1 MQFDS
6 EKTVGGIAYLMESEG
21 GEREL
26 PMIRSALPRVGAI
39 EGLGGLGS
47 RLVVLALALSCAAC
61 GGSPAVL
68 TAFRTE
74 QQAQEHCPSDTVVW
88 LDPQSGAY
96 YLKRSPSYGQ
106 AGAGR
111 YACRGEAKDAGMH
124 EMAN

>member
-1 MQFDS
+1 M
-6 EKTVGGIAYLMESEG
+6 GIAYLMHSEG
-21 GEREL
+21 REWEL
-26 PMIRSALPRVGAI
+26 PMIRSALPGVGAI
-39 EGLGGLGS
+39 EDLGRGLGS
-47 RLVVLALALSCAAC
+47 GLIVLALALSCAAC

-74 QQAQEHCPSDTVVW
+74 QQAQEHCPKDTIVW

-111 YACRGEAKDAGMH
+111 YACRGEAKDAGMR

>member
-1 MQFDS
+1 M
-6 EKTVGGIAYLMESEG
+6 
-21 GEREL
+21 
-26 PMIRSALPRVGAI
+26 
-39 EGLGGLGS
+39 
-47 RLVVLALALSCAAC
+47 
-61 GGSPAVL
+61 VL

-74 QQAQEHCPSDTVVW
+74 QQAQEHCPKDTIVW

-111 YACRGEAKDAGMH
+111 YACRGEAKDAGMR

>member
-1 MQFDS
+1 M
-6 EKTVGGIAYLMESEG
+6 GIAYLMDSKG
-21 GEREL
+21 REREL

-39 EGLGGLGS
+39 EDLGHGLGS
-47 RLVVLALALSCAAC
+47 GLIVLALALSCAAC

-88 LDPQSGAY
+88 LDPQSGPY
-96 YLKRSPSYGQ
+96 YLKRSLSYGQ
-106 AGAGR
+106 SGAGP
-111 YACRGEAKDAGMH
+111 YACRGEAKDAGMR